1 MSDRTEA
8 LTKNKESQKDANTV
22 PEAAR
27 KLAEEFGLSVSKTNQ
42 NGKSGLAFSLPA
54 ENCGAQPKV
63 IAQGTDLNA
72 LKQDLTRK
80 RDAFIDRLEDEHP
93 VDILVQGEHLN
104 ITDSD
109 GKPLKAD
116 VRTPNFNQ
124 LTKIENALDRSLP
137 ADEDK
142 SEGIV
147 GWFKEL
153 FDNDKLVIGL
163 AAKDTDAKS
172 CARYY
177 QGDTSTG
184 VLPQI
189 VIDPEVHDAESV
201 YFHELAHHGQ
211 AGFWNSDNANNQQWK
226 DYTMSLGWLRVKD
239 RDLRITND
247 AYPQLFYSPTENNP
261 NREWVRMNEAG
272 NFVDAK
278 GNEVNS
284 EDKAQRISNDEMAR
298 RSVVGPP
305 NAAGYMM
312 SPAEHGAELMMFL
325 RQNEA
330 TRFELLR
337 NNPHA
342 YKIAVELDQKE
353 INGKYGV
360 DSNGLSKKIRMPNG
374 QIVDNSEWSR
384 LDLTI
389 WESRYLQPTRTNAAS
404 KSASLGPKS
413 DLVKNAPGS

>member
-8 LTKNKESQKDANTV
+8 LTKNKDSQKDANAV
-22 PEAAR
+22 PHAAR

-42 NGKSGLAFSLPA
+42 NGNSGLAFSLPA

-104 ITDSD
+104 ITDTD

-142 SEGIV
+142 SEEII

-153 FDNDKLVIGL
+153 FDNDRLTIGL
-163 AAKDTDAKS
+163 AAKDTDTKS
-172 CARYY
+172 AARYY
-177 QGDTSTG
+177 QGTNDL
-184 VLPQI
+184 LPQL

-211 AGFWNSDNANNQQWK
+211 AGFWNSDNVNSQQWK
-226 DYTMSLGWLRVKD
+226 DYTMSLGWIRINE

-247 AYPQLFYSPTENNP
+247 AYPQLFFSPTENNP

-272 NFVDAK
+272 KFVDAK
-278 GNEVNS
+278 GNEVSS

-298 RSVVGPP
+298 RAVVGPP
-305 NAAGYMM
+305 NAAAYMIT
-312 SPAEHGAELMMFL
+312 PAEHGAELVMFL

-330 TRFELLR
+330 TRYELLR

-342 YKIAVELDQKE
+342 YQVAVELDQKE

-360 DSNGLSKKIRMPNG
+360 DSNGQSKKIRMPNG
-374 QIVDNSEWSR
+374 QIVDNNEWSR
-384 LDLTI
+384 LDRTI
-389 WESRYLQPTRTNAAS
+389 WESRFTNPPKPQVQPNVAKGINPYAQPS
-404 KSASLGPKS
+404 HK
-413 DLVKNAPGS
+413 